1 MGIKKIKYIILIIVF
16 SLFIFTNSQIFA
28 NDEIQQKQ
36 QNVRVAI
43 GNQNFQKYN
52 YNEITIFGTSDVQI
66 IDKKTEEL
74 ITTLPI
80 DTPINI
86 KIKNN
91 VYEISVEKNKET
103 NNLIQRQQELI
114 TLNSDF
120 ILKSQG
126 GLLGIKDLKRRGKQ
140 ALYKNSIEIL
150 KKPKSND
157 LFYVVN
163 VLDVQEYLKGVV
175 PNEMPI
181 SFGLEALKAQTIA
194 ARNYVLC
201 SRDKKINEYDVV
213 DSVAS
218 QVYFGANTETEI
230 SNKAVKETDG
240 IVAIH
245 NWKLILAQ
253 YSSTAGGYT
262 ESYENA
268 FSDPANKNFPSGRKH
283 YLMAKADMLTQSPL
297 KTEEDVKNFYTTK
310 PESYDIRSPY
320 YRWQKE
326 WSIEELNQVLARTL
340 VEQSKTGF
348 VNPKLEKTENFGK
361 LLDIKPIRR
370 GDSGKLMIVD
380 IITDKGIFTAQKE
393 LVIRRL
399 FQKDNISLPSAN
411 VVFDFV
417 KDKDTKSIKI
427 VANGGGFGHGV
438 GMSQYGAG
446 FMGKE
451 LKMPYDK
458 ILKHYYTDITLGTMP
473 VIISSH
479 PSQQKQTQK
488 FYLDY
493 KNANLIVDNR
503 YNLSKINLIINNK
516 EVQIPLEQ
524 SIFPK
529 THLVIDI
536 SKEIKKGE
544 NTITYCYPLD
554 EGNMKAARLY
564 IEAVNPNADK
574 FGF

>member
-16 SLFIFTNSQIFA
+16 SIFIFTNSQIFA
-28 NDEIQQKQ
+28 NDEIQQNQ

-52 YNEITIFGTSDVQI
+52 YKEITIFGTSDVQV

-268 FSDPANKNFPSGRKH
+268 FSDPANKKFPSGRKH

-297 KTEEDVKNFYTTK
+297 KTEEDVKKFYTTK

-399 FQKDNISLPSAN
+399 FQKNNISLPSAN

-417 KDKDTKSIKI
+417 KDEDTNSIKI